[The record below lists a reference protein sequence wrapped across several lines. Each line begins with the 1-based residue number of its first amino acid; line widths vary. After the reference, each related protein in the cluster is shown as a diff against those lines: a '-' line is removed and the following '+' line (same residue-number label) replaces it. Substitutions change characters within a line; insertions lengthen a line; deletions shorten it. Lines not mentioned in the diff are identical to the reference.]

1 LDKQETYALIEK
13 FYRKN
18 FNRLVN
24 KTRGRAG
31 SHHNAE
37 DVVQEAFTRAL
48 KYHRSFNPAITP
60 FDTWFS
66 RILENS
72 LRTHTKE
79 RKAQGMVYDDRTDN
93 LVTHTPNSFLR
104 RFLSE
109 INEDINNLSD
119 MKKEVMNLSFF
130 TGYTPTDISKIVNI
144 NVGAIRVMIHRFRE
158 ELRMKYGKGFYS

>member
-1 LDKQETYALIEK
+1 M
-13 FYRKN
+13 
-18 FNRLVN
+18 LVN

-48 KYHRSFNPAITP
+48 KYHRSFNNNLP
-60 FDTWFS
+60 FDVWFS

-79 RKAQGMVYDDRTDN
+79 RKAQGMVYGNKIDN
-93 LVTHTPNSFLR
+93 LATHTPNSFLR

-109 INEDINNLSD
+109 IKEDIDNLSD
-119 MKKEVMNLSFF
+119 RRKEVMNLSFF
-130 TGYTPTDISKIVNI
+130 MEYTPTDISKIVNMS
-144 NVGAIRVMIHRFRE
+144 VGAVRIMIHRFRE
-158 ELRMKYGKGFYS
+158 ELRFKYGKGVYS